1 MLRGASQVYWPTGE
15 PALRESPT
23 LLRSRGRPP
32 SLELPEG
39 LLGGRYHKSVGAGA
53 PEIQGT
59 DLLED
64 LRAEPGQNLDAVLGE
79 VVDHTLPLPVANHAE
94 VAA

>member
-1 MLRGASQVYWPTGE
+1 M
-15 PALRESPT
+15 
-23 LLRSRGRPP
+23 
-32 SLELPEG
+32 
-39 LLGGRYHKSVGAGA
+39 GAGA

-64 LRAEPGQNLDAVLGE
+64 LRAEPGQNLDTVLGE
-79 VVDHTLPLPVANHAE
+79 VMDHTLPLPMADHAE

>member
-1 MLRGASQVYWPTGE
+1 M
-15 PALRESPT
+15 
-23 LLRSRGRPP
+23 
-32 SLELPEG
+32 
-39 LLGGRYHKSVGAGA
+39 VGAGA

-64 LRAEPGQNLDAVLGE
+64 LWAEPGQNLDTVLGE
-79 VVDHTLPLPVANHAE
+79 VVDHTLPLPVADHAE